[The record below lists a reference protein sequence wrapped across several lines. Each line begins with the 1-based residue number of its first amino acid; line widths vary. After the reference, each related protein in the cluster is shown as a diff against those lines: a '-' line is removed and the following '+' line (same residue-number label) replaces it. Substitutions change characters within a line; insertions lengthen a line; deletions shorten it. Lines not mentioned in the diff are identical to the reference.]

1 MKIALCVKQVPD
13 TTDIRWTENNTIQ
26 REGVESVINPYDVYA
41 TELALKIKSKV
52 ENATITVFTMG
63 PSQAESML
71 RKLLAIGC
79 DEGVLISDKKF
90 AGSDTYA
97 TGLTISRA
105 IRTAL
110 PDFDLIICG
119 QFAVDGDTAQTGPN
133 VANFLDIPQVT
144 YVKEFLDFEE
154 NKLKLTK
161 EDEEGIETVKVSLPA
176 LICVMQDTFEPTR
189 PKINGIKSAFKKE
202 IKVLSMTDIGL
213 VPEKTGIKGS
223 PTFVSKAF
231 RNISTHNAQK
241 FKMNV
246 DDSVKLL
253 DEKFQELGVTKNAE

>member
-189 PKINGIKSAFKKE
+189 PKINGIKSALKKE

-253 DEKFQELGVTKNAE
+253 DEKFQELGVIKNAK